1 MTSWSI
7 SRIPG
12 PVAAPLAV
20 LAGGIVGSAVRTAVG
35 IAFPAP
41 HGTFPSATLAVNLL
55 GSLALG
61 FYLARRE
68 RAVTS
73 RFSLQF
79 WAIGVLGSLT
89 TFSTFSYEVVLL
101 VEAGSTG
108 TAAWYAVASTVGGLL
123 AAVMGSRVGEVWR

>member
-1 MTSWSI
+1 M
-7 SRIPG
+7 
-12 PVAAPLAV
+12 
-20 LAGGIVGSAVRTAVG
+20 LAGGIVGSALRTAAG
-35 IAFPAP
+35 LAFPAP
-41 HGTFPSATLAVNLL
+41 YGALPSATLAVNVL

-89 TFSTFSYEVVLL
+89 TFSTFSYEVVML
-101 VEAGSTG
+101 VDAGSMG
-108 TAAWYAVASTVGGLL
+108 TAAGYAVASTVGGLL
-123 AAVMGSRVGEVWR
+123 AAVWGGRLGEVWR

>member
-7 SRIPG
+7 SRVPG
-12 PVAAPLAV
+12 TVAAPIAV
-20 LAGGIVGSAVRTAVG
+20 LAGGILGSAARTVAG
-35 IAFPAP
+35 LAFPAP
-41 HGTFPSATLAVNLL
+41 DGAFPSTTLAVNVL

-101 VEAGSTG
+101 VGAGSLG
-108 TAAWYAVASTVGGLL
+108 NAAWYAVASTGGGLL
-123 AAVMGSRVGEVWR
+123 AAMAGGRIGASWR

>member
-1 MTSWSI
+1 MTTCSI

-12 PVAAPLAV
+12 PVAASLAV
-20 LAGGIVGSAVRTAVG
+20 LAGGILGSSVRTIAG
-35 IAFPAP
+35 LAFPAP
-41 HGTFPSATLAVNLL
+41 HGAFPSATLAVNVL
-55 GSLALG
+55 GSFALG
-61 FYLARRE
+61 FYLRRRE

-108 TAAWYAVASTVGGLL
+108 IAALYAVVSTVGGLL
-123 AAVMGSRVGEVWR
+123 AAVIGGRFGEVWR

>member
-1 MTSWSI
+1 M
-7 SRIPG
+7 
-12 PVAAPLAV
+12 
-20 LAGGIVGSAVRTAVG
+20 LAGGIVGSAFRSAAG
-35 IAFPAP
+35 LAFPAP
-41 HGTFPSATLAVNLL
+41 KGALPSATLAVNVL

-73 RFSLQF
+73 RYSLQF

-101 VEAGSTG
+101 LEAGSSW
-108 TAAWYAVASTVGGLL
+108 TAAWYSVASTIGGLL
-123 AAVMGSRVGEVWR
+123 AAVVGGRVGEAWR

>member
-1 MTSWSI
+1 M
-7 SRIPG
+7 
-12 PVAAPLAV
+12 
-20 LAGGIVGSAVRTAVG
+20 
-35 IAFPAP
+35 
-41 HGTFPSATLAVNLL
+41 NLL
-55 GSLALG
+55 GSFALG

-73 RFSLQF
+73 RFSVQF

-108 TAAWYAVASTVGGLL
+108 TAAWYAVVSTVGGLL
-123 AAVMGSRVGEVWR
+123 AAVVGGRIGEAWR

>member
-1 MTSWSI
+1 MTARSI

-12 PVAAPLAV
+12 PLAASLAV
-20 LAGGIVGSAVRTAVG
+20 LAGGILGSGLRTVAG
-35 IAFPAP
+35 LALPAAQ
-41 HGTFPSATLAVNLL
+41 GGFPSTTLAVNVL
-55 GSLALG
+55 GSFALG
-61 FYLARRE
+61 FYLRRRE

-101 VEAGSTG
+101 VEAGSMR
-108 TAAWYAVASTVGGLL
+108 TAAVYAVVSTVGGVL
-123 AAVMGSRVGEVWR
+123 AAVIGGRVGEAWR

>member
-1 MTSWSI
+1 M
-7 SRIPG
+7 
-12 PVAAPLAV
+12 
-20 LAGGIVGSAVRTAVG
+20 
-35 IAFPAP
+35 
-41 HGTFPSATLAVNLL
+41 L
-55 GSLALG
+55 GSFALG

-101 VEAGSTG
+101 VEAGSIAI
-108 TAAWYAVASTVGGLL
+108 AALYVVGSTVGGLL
-123 AAVMGSRVGEVWR
+123 AAVMGGRVGEVWR